1 MAIPTNPVILSAD
14 AYSFITAADK
24 STMRERL
31 GAPTYDTTY
40 YVKTWAQLLAALG
53 SCGSNGGGIIYID
66 GTIVIPPNFTTGFT
80 GNGGLNITVPN
91 VIITGYPNGKS
102 VLKLQAGATYTNQIL
117 SVININASNVTIE
130 NITIEGVIVR
140 YIFNAANIL
149 TYTSGIHFA
158 RGGNSTGIS
167 DITIRNTHI
176 FNTLYAIFQTG
187 GPGSPINREISITS
201 NKIRTSGYG
210 LYLEQSIEGCLIADN
225 SIVGDGALY
234 DGTKYSYGNC
244 IWVGY
249 GIHRCRIINNHCSE
263 HQRMGI
269 EVFWPFRNTY
279 DSANQNPSLASRDT
293 SDAGVV
299 VANNT
304 ITNCGSMG
312 ISFAGARGSV
322 VANNTIS
329 DVVFVGLELV
339 GDDKNSNTQVPDR
352 ILNVGAFGNMIKNVR
367 ATPRRPTN
375 TTPTINWPFGFENS
389 ALQPSN
395 CSLTTQQ
402 FRNKVAL
409 TEAQPYTVGSKT
421 FTFTSPGTYNE
432 FAIGKQAKLQRTDN
446 IARYMIGTVTANT
459 GTTITINI
467 TEVAVASDGTSYNYT
482 ICPHGLHTIGIS
494 SGATTPLIWSGH
506 SGTMASLS
514 GIPASG
520 TNVFIR
526 HPTTREHWL
535 QGRVESYTLSATTA
549 SVYITNNSSSAF
561 DNSTWIAMHAQMCV
575 GLSIDQIDGC
585 KVEGNTIDTV
595 LDSSEGQRFG
605 CQIYKS
611 NNVNFENNTLTRA
624 GKRYLFINSSNN
636 VVVANNEF
644 RSGAVAMVRDATTQN
659 ITVMGE
665 DILYPE
671 NPLTSG
677 GQPYPASIYAIF
689 TSEAPEY
696 SSTAFYNNCKIIV
709 RDNTIT
715 PSINPLHIYSNG
727 APLFSHPNA
736 RPERQF
742 GPAIVFKYN
751 SYSNGYAIPTQWDC
765 PVLDYSQKWNNSAQD
780 FTAYRFNVDTGLAGS
795 GANSRVFDISV
806 GDENYVL
813 DLTYRSTTENTL
825 SAAFQSKT
833 WTLGSTVTLPI
844 PGPVYVPLSAT
855 PIGTFVRCTGSNRD
869 NATIT
874 EGYVEG
880 RITGLGPSANQFT
893 IQASNAQT
901 FGAGSLTSSLTSW
914 SVQFD
919 PSALFIDKFA
929 QLNLRSNVVLDY
941 HTGTKFGTSSAQKL
955 SFWNRTPV
963 IQPDAVAKATDAT
976 SVIAQLNTLID
987 RLSSI
992 GILAS

>member
-1 MAIPTNPVILSAD
+1 M
-14 AYSFITAADK
+14 
-24 STMRERL
+24 
-31 GAPTYDTTY
+31 
-40 YVKTWAQLLAALG
+40 
-53 SCGSNGGGIIYID
+53 
-66 GTIVIPPNFTTGFT
+66 
-80 GNGGLNITVPN
+80 PN

-102 VLKLQAGATYTNQIL
+102 VLKLQAGATYTYQIL

-130 NITIEGVIVR
+130 NITIEGVVVR
-140 YIFNAANIL
+140 YNFSTTNIL
-149 TYTSGIHFA
+149 AHSSGIHFG
-158 RGGNSTGIS
+158 RGLGATGIS
-167 DITIRNTHI
+167 DITVRNTHI
-176 FNTLYAIFQTG
+176 FNTLYALTQTG
-187 GPGSPINREISITS
+187 GPGSPINREIAITG

-249 GIHRCRIINNHCSE
+249 GIHRCRIVNNHCAD

-279 DSANQNPSLASRDT
+279 DSATQNPSLASRDT
-293 SDAGVV
+293 PDAGVV

-312 ISFAGARGSV
+312 ISFAGARSSV

-329 DVVFVGLELV
+329 DVVFIGLELV
-339 GDDKNSNTQVPDR
+339 GDDRNSNTQVPDR
-352 ILNVGAFGNMIKNVR
+352 IVNVGAFNNIIKNVR

-375 TTPTINWPFGFENS
+375 TAPVSNWPYGYENS
-389 ALQPSN
+389 ALHPGN

-402 FRNKVAL
+402 FRNQVAL
-409 TEAQPYTVGSKT
+409 TGTSPYTVGSKT
-421 FTFTSPGTYNE
+421 FTFTTPDTYSE
-432 FAIGKQAKLQRTDN
+432 FAVGKQAKLQRTDN
-446 IARYMIGTVTANT
+446 TARYMLGTVTANN
-459 GTTITINI
+459 GTSITINV
-467 TEVAVASDGTSYNYT
+467 TSVAVGSDGTSYNYT
-482 ICPHGLHTIGIS
+482 LCPYGAHTIGIL
-494 SGATTPLIWSGH
+494 SGATTPLTWSGH
-506 SGTMASLS
+506 TGTMASLS
-514 GIPASG
+514 GFTANG
-520 TNVFIR
+520 TTLYIR
-526 HPTTREHWL
+526 HPTTREQWL
-535 QGRVESYTLSATTA
+535 QGRVESYSLSATTA
-549 SVYITNNSSSAF
+549 SVFIYGNSFTAF
-561 DNSTWIAMHAQMCV
+561 DNSTWIAMPSQMCV
-575 GLSIDQIDGC
+575 GLSVDQIDGGR
-585 KVEGNTIDTV
+585 VEGNIIDTV
-595 LDSSEGQRFG
+595 LDSSDGQRFG
-605 CQIYKS
+605 CQLYKS

-671 NPLTSG
+671 NPLITG

-715 PSINPLHIYSNG
+715 PSVNPLHIYSNG

-751 SYSNGYAIPTQWDC
+751 SYSNGYAIPTLWDC
-765 PVLDYSQKWNNSAQD
+765 PVLDYSQKWNNSTQD
-780 FTAYRFNVDTGLAGS
+780 FTAYRFNVDTGPLGS

-806 GDENYVL
+806 GDENYVV
-813 DLTYRSTTENTL
+813 DLTYSSPTANTL

-833 WTLGSTVTLPI
+833 WTLSSTVTLPI
-844 PGPVYVPLSAT
+844 PGPVFVPLSAI
-855 PIGTFVRCTGSNRD
+855 PIGTFVRCTGRNRD
-869 NATIT
+869 NAAIT

-880 RITGLGPSANQFT
+880 RITSLGPAANQFT

-901 FGAGSLTSSLTSW
+901 LGAGSLTSSLTSW
-914 SVQFD
+914 SIQFD
-919 PSALFIDKFA
+919 PSALFVDKFS

-955 SFWNRTPV
+955 GFWNKTPV
-963 IQPDAVAKATDAT
+963 VQPDAVAKATDAS
-976 SVIAQLNTLID
+976 SVITQLNTLID